1 MISYKD
7 SGVNWIGNI
16 PDIWEIK
23 KIKYLATS
31 QESLF
36 KDGDWIE
43 TKDIEESGIRYLTSG
58 NVGEGYYKEQGKGY
72 ISQET
77 FDKLRCLAVY
87 PGDLMISRLN
97 LPVGRACIVP
107 NGQSI
112 YVVAVDNVILR
123 PDIRY
128 SKKYLMY
135 IMNITGY
142 AKEAELISRG
152 TTMKRISRSLLGEIK
167 IAIPNYNVQQ
177 EIVNFLDKKC
187 LEIDV
192 VIAKIEKQIEL
203 LKKYKK
209 SLISETVTK
218 GLNKNVPM
226 KDSNIGWI
234 GEIPKEWDVSKI
246 KYSLILMGSGSTPD
260 SSNPLNYD
268 GEINWIQSGDLYGKS
283 YITETEKTITK
294 YALHGNKSLKR
305 YIAPFVVV
313 AMYGASVGNIALS
326 QIDSYT
332 NQACCV
338 MKGDNS
344 LNNKY
349 LYYFL
354 IANRHEM
361 LMLAIGGT
369 QPNISQQLIKNLK
382 IIIPQFNDQQEIVDF
397 LDKKCSEIDSVIS
410 KKESQLDL
418 IREHRKSLIYEY
430 VTGKKRVGVVNNGN

>member
-1 MISYKD
+1 MQGYKN
-7 SGVNWIGNI
+7 SGIEWIGSI
-16 PDIWEIK
+16 PSDWK
-23 KIKYLATS
+23 LDKIKYMANLYGRIGWQGLTS
-31 QESLF
+31 EEYIDEGPFLVTGVDFCKGRIDWNSCVHISEKRWEQADKIQIKNEDLLIT
-36 KDGDWIE
+36 KDGTVGKVAIVNDLNGKASLNSGVLLIDL
-43 TKDIEESGIRYLTSG
+43 KDK
-58 NVGEGYYKEQGKGY
+58 N
-72 ISQET
+72 
-77 FDKLRCLAVY
+77 
-87 PGDLMISRLN
+87 
-97 LPVGRACIVP
+97 
-107 NGQSI
+107 
-112 YVVAVDNVILR
+112 
-123 PDIRY
+123 
-128 SKKYLMY
+128 SKKYLY
-135 IMNITGY
+135 WILCSDVFWTWFNYKNSGNSTILHLYQKDFNEFIYTLPEL
-142 AKEAELISRG
+142 KEQKLI
-152 TTMKRISRSLLGEIK
+152 
-167 IAIPNYNVQQ
+167 A
-177 EIVNFLDKKC
+177 NFLDKKC
-187 LEIDV
+187 SEIDSV
-192 VIAKIEKQIEL
+192 IEKIAKQINL
-203 LKKYKK
+203 LKDYKN
-209 SLISETVTK
+209 SLITETVTK

-234 GEIPKEWDVSKI
+234 GEIPEEWDVSKI

-268 GEINWIQSGDLYGKS
+268 GGINWIQSGDLYGKS
-283 YITETEKTITK
+283 YIIETEKTITK

-369 QPNISQQLIKNLK
+369 QPNISQQLIKNLN

-430 VTGKKRVGVVNNGN
+430 VTGKKRVGGVNNVN

>member
-1 MISYKD
+1 MQGYKN
-7 SGVNWIGNI
+7 SGIEWIGSI
-16 PDIWEIK
+16 PSDWK
-23 KIKYLATS
+23 LDKIKYMANLYGRIGWQGLTS
-31 QESLF
+31 EEYIDEGPFLVTGVDFCKGRIDWNSCVHISEKRWEQADKIQIKNEDLLIT
-36 KDGDWIE
+36 KDGTVGKVAIVDDLNGKASLNSGVLLIDL
-43 TKDIEESGIRYLTSG
+43 KDK
-58 NVGEGYYKEQGKGY
+58 N
-72 ISQET
+72 
-77 FDKLRCLAVY
+77 
-87 PGDLMISRLN
+87 
-97 LPVGRACIVP
+97 
-107 NGQSI
+107 
-112 YVVAVDNVILR
+112 
-123 PDIRY
+123 
-128 SKKYLMY
+128 SKKYLY
-135 IMNITGY
+135 WVLCSDVFWTWFNYKNSGNSTILHLYQKDFNEFIYTLPEL
-142 AKEAELISRG
+142 KEQKLI
-152 TTMKRISRSLLGEIK
+152 
-167 IAIPNYNVQQ
+167 A
-177 EIVNFLDKKC
+177 NFLDKKC
-187 LEIDV
+187 SEIDSV
-192 VIAKIEKQIEL
+192 IEKIAKQINL
-203 LKKYKK
+203 LKDYKN
-209 SLISETVTK
+209 SLITETVTK

-234 GEIPKEWDVSKI
+234 GEIPEEWDVSKI

-283 YITETEKTITK
+283 YIIETEKTITK

-369 QPNISQQLIKNLK
+369 QPNISQQLIKNLN

-418 IREHRKSLIYEY
+418 IKEHRKSLIYEY
-430 VTGKKRVGVVNNGN
+430 VTGKKRVGGVNNVN

>member
-1 MISYKD
+1 MQGYKN
-7 SGVNWIGNI
+7 SGIEWIGSI
-16 PDIWEIK
+16 PSDWK
-23 KIKYLATS
+23 LDKIKYMANLYGRIGWQGLTS
-31 QESLF
+31 EEYIDEGPFLVTGVDFCKGRIDWNSCVHISEKRWEQADKIQIKNEDLLIT
-36 KDGDWIE
+36 KDGTVGKVAIVNDLNGKASLNSGVLLIDL
-43 TKDIEESGIRYLTSG
+43 KDK
-58 NVGEGYYKEQGKGY
+58 N
-72 ISQET
+72 
-77 FDKLRCLAVY
+77 
-87 PGDLMISRLN
+87 
-97 LPVGRACIVP
+97 
-107 NGQSI
+107 
-112 YVVAVDNVILR
+112 
-123 PDIRY
+123 
-128 SKKYLMY
+128 SKKYLY
-135 IMNITGY
+135 WVLCSDVFWTWFNYKNSGNSTILHLYQKDFNEFIYTLPEL
-142 AKEAELISRG
+142 KEQKLI
-152 TTMKRISRSLLGEIK
+152 
-167 IAIPNYNVQQ
+167 A
-177 EIVNFLDKKC
+177 NFLDKKC
-187 LEIDV
+187 SEIDSV
-192 VIAKIEKQIEL
+192 IEKIAKQINL
-203 LKKYKK
+203 LKDYKN
-209 SLISETVTK
+209 SLITETVTK

-234 GEIPKEWDVSKI
+234 GEIPEEWDVSKI

-369 QPNISQQLIKNLK
+369 QPNISQQLIKNLN
-382 IIIPQFNDQQEIVDF
+382 IIIPQFNDQQEIIDF

-430 VTGKKRVGVVNNGN
+430 VTGKKRVGGVNNGN

>member
-1 MISYKD
+1 MQGYKN
-7 SGVNWIGNI
+7 SGIEWIGSI
-16 PDIWEIK
+16 PSDWK
-23 KIKYLATS
+23 LDKIKYMSNLYGRIGWQGLTS
-31 QESLF
+31 EEYIDEGPFLVTGVDFCKGRIDWNNCVHISEKRWEQADKIQIKNEDLLIT
-36 KDGDWIE
+36 KDGTVGKVAIVNDLNGKASLNSGVLLIDL
-43 TKDIEESGIRYLTSG
+43 KDK
-58 NVGEGYYKEQGKGY
+58 N
-72 ISQET
+72 
-77 FDKLRCLAVY
+77 
-87 PGDLMISRLN
+87 
-97 LPVGRACIVP
+97 
-107 NGQSI
+107 
-112 YVVAVDNVILR
+112 
-123 PDIRY
+123 
-128 SKKYLMY
+128 SKKYLY
-135 IMNITGY
+135 WVLCSDVFWTWFNYKNSGNSTILHLYQKDFNEFIYTLPEL
-142 AKEAELISRG
+142 KEQKLI
-152 TTMKRISRSLLGEIK
+152 
-167 IAIPNYNVQQ
+167 A
-177 EIVNFLDKKC
+177 NFLDKKC
-187 LEIDV
+187 SEIDSV
-192 VIAKIEKQIEL
+192 IEKIAKQINL
-203 LKKYKK
+203 LKDYKN
-209 SLISETVTK
+209 SLITETVTK

-234 GEIPKEWDVSKI
+234 GEIPEEWDVSKI

-369 QPNISQQLIKNLK
+369 QPNISQQLIKNLN

-430 VTGKKRVGVVNNGN
+430 VTGKKRVGGVNNGN

>member
-1 MISYKD
+1 MQGYKN
-7 SGVNWIGNI
+7 SGIEWIGSI
-16 PDIWEIK
+16 PSDWK
-23 KIKYLATS
+23 LDKIKYMANLYGRIGWQGLTS
-31 QESLF
+31 EEYIDEGPFLVTGVDFCKGRIDWNSCVHISEKRWEQADKIQIKNEDLLIT
-36 KDGDWIE
+36 KDGTVGKVAIVSDLNGKASLNSGVLLIDL
-43 TKDIEESGIRYLTSG
+43 KDK
-58 NVGEGYYKEQGKGY
+58 N
-72 ISQET
+72 
-77 FDKLRCLAVY
+77 
-87 PGDLMISRLN
+87 
-97 LPVGRACIVP
+97 
-107 NGQSI
+107 
-112 YVVAVDNVILR
+112 
-123 PDIRY
+123 
-128 SKKYLMY
+128 SKKYLY
-135 IMNITGY
+135 WVLCSDVFWTWFNYKNSGNSTILHLYQKDFNEFIYTLPEL
-142 AKEAELISRG
+142 KEQKLI
-152 TTMKRISRSLLGEIK
+152 
-167 IAIPNYNVQQ
+167 A
-177 EIVNFLDKKC
+177 NFLDKKC
-187 LEIDV
+187 SEIDSV
-192 VIAKIEKQIEL
+192 IEKIAKQINL
-203 LKKYKK
+203 LKDYKN
-209 SLISETVTK
+209 SLITETVTK

-234 GEIPKEWDVSKI
+234 GEIPEEWDVSKI

-283 YITETEKTITK
+283 YIIETEKTITK

-369 QPNISQQLIKNLK
+369 QPNISQQLIKNLN

-430 VTGKKRVGVVNNGN
+430 VTGKKRVGGVNNVN

>member
-1 MISYKD
+1 MQGYKN
-7 SGVNWIGNI
+7 SGIEWIGSI
-16 PDIWEIK
+16 PSDWK
-23 KIKYLATS
+23 LDKIKYMANLYGRIGWQGLTS
-31 QESLF
+31 EEYIDEGPFLVTGVDFCKGRIDWNSCVHISEKRWEQADKIQIKNEDLLIT
-36 KDGDWIE
+36 KDGTVGKVAIVNDLNGKASLNSGVLLIDL
-43 TKDIEESGIRYLTSG
+43 KDK
-58 NVGEGYYKEQGKGY
+58 N
-72 ISQET
+72 
-77 FDKLRCLAVY
+77 
-87 PGDLMISRLN
+87 
-97 LPVGRACIVP
+97 
-107 NGQSI
+107 
-112 YVVAVDNVILR
+112 
-123 PDIRY
+123 
-128 SKKYLMY
+128 SKKYLY
-135 IMNITGY
+135 WVLCSDVFWTWFNYKNSGNSTILHLYQKDFNEFIYTLPEL
-142 AKEAELISRG
+142 KEQKLI
-152 TTMKRISRSLLGEIK
+152 
-167 IAIPNYNVQQ
+167 A
-177 EIVNFLDKKC
+177 NFLDKKC
-187 LEIDV
+187 SEIDSV
-192 VIAKIEKQIEL
+192 IEKIAKQINL
-203 LKKYKK
+203 LKDYKN
-209 SLISETVTK
+209 SLITETVTK

-234 GEIPKEWDVSKI
+234 GEIPEEWDVSKI

-369 QPNISQQLIKNLK
+369 QPNISQQLIKNL
-382 IIIPQFNDQQEIVDF
+382 NA
-397 LDKKCSEIDSVIS
+397 
-410 KKESQLDL
+410 
-418 IREHRKSLIYEY
+418 
-430 VTGKKRVGVVNNGN
+430 

>member
-1 MISYKD
+1 MQGYKN
-7 SGVNWIGNI
+7 SGIEWIGSI
-16 PDIWEIK
+16 PSDWK
-23 KIKYLATS
+23 LDKIKYMANLYGRIGWQGLTS
-31 QESLF
+31 EEYIDEGPFLVTGVDFCKGRIDWNSCVHISEKRWEQADKIQIKNEDLLIT
-36 KDGDWIE
+36 KDGTVGKVAIVNDLNGKASLNSGVLLIDL
-43 TKDIEESGIRYLTSG
+43 KDK
-58 NVGEGYYKEQGKGY
+58 N
-72 ISQET
+72 
-77 FDKLRCLAVY
+77 
-87 PGDLMISRLN
+87 
-97 LPVGRACIVP
+97 
-107 NGQSI
+107 
-112 YVVAVDNVILR
+112 
-123 PDIRY
+123 
-128 SKKYLMY
+128 SKKYLY
-135 IMNITGY
+135 WVLCSDVFWTWFNYKNSGNSTILHLYQKDFNEFIYTLPEL
-142 AKEAELISRG
+142 KEQKLI
-152 TTMKRISRSLLGEIK
+152 
-167 IAIPNYNVQQ
+167 A
-177 EIVNFLDKKC
+177 NFLDKKC
-187 LEIDV
+187 SEIDSV
-192 VIAKIEKQIEL
+192 IEKIAKQINL
-203 LKKYKK
+203 LKDYKN
-209 SLISETVTK
+209 SLITETVTK

-234 GEIPKEWDVSKI
+234 GEIPEEWDVSKI

-283 YITETEKTITK
+283 YIIETEKTITK

-369 QPNISQQLIKNLK
+369 QPNISQQLIKNLN

-430 VTGKKRVGVVNNGN
+430 VTGKKRVGGVNNVN

>member
-1 MISYKD
+1 MQGYKN
-7 SGVNWIGNI
+7 SGIEWIGSI
-16 PDIWEIK
+16 PSDWK
-23 KIKYLATS
+23 LDKIKYMANLYGRIGWQGLTS
-31 QESLF
+31 EEYIDEGPFLVTGVDFCKGRIDWNSCVHISEKRWEQADKIQIKNEDLLIT
-36 KDGDWIE
+36 KDGTVGKVAIVNDLNGKASLNSGVLLIDL
-43 TKDIEESGIRYLTSG
+43 KDK
-58 NVGEGYYKEQGKGY
+58 N
-72 ISQET
+72 
-77 FDKLRCLAVY
+77 
-87 PGDLMISRLN
+87 
-97 LPVGRACIVP
+97 
-107 NGQSI
+107 
-112 YVVAVDNVILR
+112 
-123 PDIRY
+123 
-128 SKKYLMY
+128 SKKYLY
-135 IMNITGY
+135 WILCSDVFWTWFNYKNSGNSTILHLYQKDFNEFIYTLPEL
-142 AKEAELISRG
+142 KEQKLI
-152 TTMKRISRSLLGEIK
+152 
-167 IAIPNYNVQQ
+167 A
-177 EIVNFLDKKC
+177 NFLDKKC
-187 LEIDV
+187 SEIDSV
-192 VIAKIEKQIEL
+192 IEKIAKQINL
-203 LKKYKK
+203 LKDYKN
-209 SLISETVTK
+209 SLITETVTK

-234 GEIPKEWDVSKI
+234 GEIPEEWDVSKI

-268 GEINWIQSGDLYGKS
+268 GGINWIQSGDLYGKS
-283 YITETEKTITK
+283 YIIETEKTITK

-369 QPNISQQLIKNLK
+369 QPNISQQLIKNLN

-430 VTGKKRVGVVNNGN
+430 VTGKKRVGGVNNAN

>member
-1 MISYKD
+1 MQGYKN
-7 SGVNWIGNI
+7 SGIEWIGSI
-16 PDIWEIK
+16 PSDWK
-23 KIKYLATS
+23 LDKIKYMANLYGRIGWQGLTS
-31 QESLF
+31 EEYIDEGPFLVTGVDFCKGRIDWNSCVHISEKRWEQADKIQIKNEDLLIT
-36 KDGDWIE
+36 KDGTVGKVAIVNDLNGKASLNSGVLLIDL
-43 TKDIEESGIRYLTSG
+43 KDK
-58 NVGEGYYKEQGKGY
+58 N
-72 ISQET
+72 
-77 FDKLRCLAVY
+77 
-87 PGDLMISRLN
+87 
-97 LPVGRACIVP
+97 
-107 NGQSI
+107 
-112 YVVAVDNVILR
+112 
-123 PDIRY
+123 
-128 SKKYLMY
+128 SKKYLY
-135 IMNITGY
+135 WVLCSDVFWTWFNYKNSGNSTILHLYQKDFNEFIYTLPEL
-142 AKEAELISRG
+142 KEQKLIA
-152 TTMKRISRSLLGEIK
+152 T
-167 IAIPNYNVQQ
+167 
-177 EIVNFLDKKC
+177 FLDKKC
-187 LEIDV
+187 SEIDSV
-192 VIAKIEKQIEL
+192 IEKIAKQINL
-203 LKKYKK
+203 LKDYKN
-209 SLISETVTK
+209 SLITETVTK

-234 GEIPKEWDVSKI
+234 GEIPEEWDVSKI

-369 QPNISQQLIKNLK
+369 QPNISQQLIKNLN
-382 IIIPQFNDQQEIVDF
+382 IIIPQFNDQQEIIDF

-410 KKESQLDL
+410 KKERQLNL
-418 IREHRKSLIYEY
+418 IRKHRKSLIYEY
-430 VTGKKRVGVVNNGN
+430 VTGKKRVGGVDNDN

>member
-1 MISYKD
+1 MQGYKN
-7 SGVNWIGNI
+7 SGIEWIGSI
-16 PDIWEIK
+16 PSDWK
-23 KIKYLATS
+23 LDKIKYMANLYGRIGWQGLTS
-31 QESLF
+31 EEYIDEGPFLVTGVDFCKGRIDWNSCVHISEKRWEQADKIQIKNEDLLIT
-36 KDGDWIE
+36 KDGTVGKVAIVNDLNGKASLNSGVLLIDL
-43 TKDIEESGIRYLTSG
+43 KDK
-58 NVGEGYYKEQGKGY
+58 N
-72 ISQET
+72 
-77 FDKLRCLAVY
+77 
-87 PGDLMISRLN
+87 
-97 LPVGRACIVP
+97 
-107 NGQSI
+107 
-112 YVVAVDNVILR
+112 
-123 PDIRY
+123 
-128 SKKYLMY
+128 SKKYLY
-135 IMNITGY
+135 WVLCSDVFWTWFNYKNSGNSTILHLYQKDFNEFIYTLPEL
-142 AKEAELISRG
+142 KEQKLI
-152 TTMKRISRSLLGEIK
+152 
-167 IAIPNYNVQQ
+167 A
-177 EIVNFLDKKC
+177 NFLDKKC
-187 LEIDV
+187 SEIDSV
-192 VIAKIEKQIEL
+192 IEKIAKQINL
-203 LKKYKK
+203 LKDYKN
-209 SLISETVTK
+209 SLITETVTK

-234 GEIPKEWDVSKI
+234 GEIPEEWDVSKI

-268 GEINWIQSGDLYGKS
+268 GGINWIQSGDLYGKS
-283 YITETEKTITK
+283 YIIETEKTITK

-369 QPNISQQLIKNLK
+369 QPNISQQLIKNLN

-430 VTGKKRVGVVNNGN
+430 ITGKKRVGGVNNVN

>member
-1 MISYKD
+1 MQGYKN
-7 SGVNWIGNI
+7 SGIEWIGSI
-16 PDIWEIK
+16 PSDWK
-23 KIKYLATS
+23 LDKIKYMANLYGRIGWQGLTS
-31 QESLF
+31 EEYIDEGPFLVTGVDFCKGRINWNSCVHISEKRWEQADKIQIKNEDLLIT
-36 KDGDWIE
+36 KDGTVGKVAIVNDLNGKASLNSGVLLIDL
-43 TKDIEESGIRYLTSG
+43 KDK
-58 NVGEGYYKEQGKGY
+58 N
-72 ISQET
+72 
-77 FDKLRCLAVY
+77 
-87 PGDLMISRLN
+87 
-97 LPVGRACIVP
+97 
-107 NGQSI
+107 
-112 YVVAVDNVILR
+112 
-123 PDIRY
+123 
-128 SKKYLMY
+128 SKKYLY
-135 IMNITGY
+135 WVLCSDVFWTWFNYKNSGNSTILHLYQKDFNEFIYTLPEL
-142 AKEAELISRG
+142 KEQKLI
-152 TTMKRISRSLLGEIK
+152 
-167 IAIPNYNVQQ
+167 A
-177 EIVNFLDKKC
+177 NFLDKKC
-187 LEIDV
+187 SEIDSV
-192 VIAKIEKQIEL
+192 IEKIAKQINL
-203 LKKYKK
+203 LKDYKN
-209 SLISETVTK
+209 SLITETVTK

-234 GEIPKEWDVSKI
+234 GEIPEEWDVSKI

-283 YITETEKTITK
+283 YIIETEKTITK

-369 QPNISQQLIKNLK
+369 QPNISQQLIKNLN

-430 VTGKKRVGVVNNGN
+430 VTGKKRVGGVNNGN

>member
-1 MISYKD
+1 MQGYKN
-7 SGVNWIGNI
+7 SGIEWIGSI
-16 PDIWEIK
+16 PSDWK
-23 KIKYLATS
+23 LDKIKYMANLYGRIGWQGLTS
-31 QESLF
+31 EEYIDEGPFLVTGVDFCKGRIDWNSCVHISEKRWEQADKIQIKNEDLLIT
-36 KDGDWIE
+36 KDGTVGKVAIVNDLNGKASLNSGVLLIDL
-43 TKDIEESGIRYLTSG
+43 KDK
-58 NVGEGYYKEQGKGY
+58 N
-72 ISQET
+72 
-77 FDKLRCLAVY
+77 
-87 PGDLMISRLN
+87 
-97 LPVGRACIVP
+97 
-107 NGQSI
+107 
-112 YVVAVDNVILR
+112 
-123 PDIRY
+123 
-128 SKKYLMY
+128 SKKYLY
-135 IMNITGY
+135 WVLCSDVFWTWFNYKNSGNSTILHLYQKDFNEFIYTLPEL
-142 AKEAELISRG
+142 KEQKLI
-152 TTMKRISRSLLGEIK
+152 
-167 IAIPNYNVQQ
+167 A
-177 EIVNFLDKKC
+177 NFLDKKC
-187 LEIDV
+187 SEIDSV
-192 VIAKIEKQIEL
+192 IEKIAKQINL
-203 LKKYKK
+203 LKDYKN
-209 SLISETVTK
+209 SLITETVTK

-234 GEIPKEWDVSKI
+234 GEIPEEWDVSKI

-283 YITETEKTITK
+283 YIIETEKTITK

-369 QPNISQQLIKNLK
+369 QPNISQQLIKNLN

-430 VTGKKRVGVVNNGN
+430 VTGKKRVGGVDNDN

>member
-1 MISYKD
+1 MQGYKN
-7 SGVNWIGNI
+7 SGIEWVGSI
-16 PDIWEIK
+16 PSDWK
-23 KIKYLATS
+23 LDKIKYMANLYGRIGWQGLTS
-31 QESLF
+31 EEYIDEGPFLVTGVDFCKGRIDWNSCVHISEKRWEQADKIQIKNEDLLIT
-36 KDGDWIE
+36 KDGTVGKVAIVNDLNGKASLNSGVLLIDL
-43 TKDIEESGIRYLTSG
+43 KDK
-58 NVGEGYYKEQGKGY
+58 N
-72 ISQET
+72 
-77 FDKLRCLAVY
+77 
-87 PGDLMISRLN
+87 
-97 LPVGRACIVP
+97 
-107 NGQSI
+107 
-112 YVVAVDNVILR
+112 
-123 PDIRY
+123 
-128 SKKYLMY
+128 SKKYLY
-135 IMNITGY
+135 WVLCSDVFWTWFNYKNSGNSTILHLYQKDFNEFIYTLPEL
-142 AKEAELISRG
+142 KEQKLI
-152 TTMKRISRSLLGEIK
+152 
-167 IAIPNYNVQQ
+167 A
-177 EIVNFLDKKC
+177 NFLDKKC
-187 LEIDV
+187 SEIDSV
-192 VIAKIEKQIEL
+192 IEKIAKQINL
-203 LKKYKK
+203 LKDYKN
-209 SLISETVTK
+209 SLITETVTK
-218 GLNKNVPM
+218 GLNKNVSM

-234 GEIPKEWDVSKI
+234 GEIPEEWDVSKI

-369 QPNISQQLIKNLK
+369 QPNISQQLIKNLN

-397 LDKKCSEIDSVIS
+397 LDKKCSEINSVIS

-430 VTGKKRVGVVNNGN
+430 VTGKKRVGGVNNGN

>member
-1 MISYKD
+1 MQGYKN
-7 SGVNWIGNI
+7 SGIEWIGSI
-16 PDIWEIK
+16 PSDWK
-23 KIKYLATS
+23 LDKIKYMANLYGRIGWQGLTS
-31 QESLF
+31 EEYIDEGPFLVTGVDFCKGRIDWNSCVHISEKRWEQADKIQIKNEDLLIT
-36 KDGDWIE
+36 KDGTVGKVAIVDDLNGKASLNSGVLLIDL
-43 TKDIEESGIRYLTSG
+43 KDK
-58 NVGEGYYKEQGKGY
+58 N
-72 ISQET
+72 
-77 FDKLRCLAVY
+77 
-87 PGDLMISRLN
+87 
-97 LPVGRACIVP
+97 
-107 NGQSI
+107 
-112 YVVAVDNVILR
+112 
-123 PDIRY
+123 
-128 SKKYLMY
+128 SKKYLY
-135 IMNITGY
+135 WVLCSDVFWTWFNYKNSGNSTILHLYQKDFNEFIYTLPEL
-142 AKEAELISRG
+142 KEQKLI
-152 TTMKRISRSLLGEIK
+152 
-167 IAIPNYNVQQ
+167 A
-177 EIVNFLDKKC
+177 NFLDKKC
-187 LEIDV
+187 SEIDSV
-192 VIAKIEKQIEL
+192 IEKIAKQINL
-203 LKKYKK
+203 LKDYKN
-209 SLISETVTK
+209 SLITETVTK

-234 GEIPKEWDVSKI
+234 GEIPEEWDVSKI

-283 YITETEKTITK
+283 YIIETEKTITK

-369 QPNISQQLIKNLK
+369 QPNISQQLIKNLN

-430 VTGKKRVGVVNNGN
+430 VTGKKRVGGVNNVN

>member
-1 MISYKD
+1 MQGYKN
-7 SGVNWIGNI
+7 SGIEWIGSI
-16 PDIWEIK
+16 PSDWK
-23 KIKYLATS
+23 LDKIKYMANLYGRIGWQGLTS
-31 QESLF
+31 EEYIDEGPFLVTGVDFCKGRIDWNSCVHISEKRWEQADKIQIKNEDLLIT
-36 KDGDWIE
+36 KDGTVGKVAIVDDLNGKASLNSGVLLIDL
-43 TKDIEESGIRYLTSG
+43 KDK
-58 NVGEGYYKEQGKGY
+58 N
-72 ISQET
+72 
-77 FDKLRCLAVY
+77 
-87 PGDLMISRLN
+87 
-97 LPVGRACIVP
+97 
-107 NGQSI
+107 
-112 YVVAVDNVILR
+112 
-123 PDIRY
+123 
-128 SKKYLMY
+128 SKKYLY
-135 IMNITGY
+135 WVLCSDVFWTWFNYKNSGNSTILHLYQKDFNEFIYTLPEL
-142 AKEAELISRG
+142 KEQKLI
-152 TTMKRISRSLLGEIK
+152 
-167 IAIPNYNVQQ
+167 A
-177 EIVNFLDKKC
+177 NFLDKKC
-187 LEIDV
+187 SEIDSV
-192 VIAKIEKQIEL
+192 IEKIAKQINL
-203 LKKYKK
+203 LKDYKN
-209 SLISETVTK
+209 SLITETVTK

-234 GEIPKEWDVSKI
+234 GEIPEEWDVSKI

-283 YITETEKTITK
+283 YIIETEKTITK

-344 LNNKY
+344 LDNKY

-354 IANRHEM
+354 IANKHEM

-369 QPNISQQLIKNLK
+369 QPNISQQLIKNLT
-382 IIIPQFNDQQEIVDF
+382 IIIPKFNDQLEIVEF

-418 IREHRKSLIYEY
+418 LREHRNSLIYDY
-430 VTGKKRVGVVNNGN
+430 VRGYMRVGGLENDN

>member
-1 MISYKD
+1 MQGYKN
-7 SGVNWIGNI
+7 SGIEWIGSI
-16 PDIWEIK
+16 PSDWK
-23 KIKYLATS
+23 LDKIKYMANLYGRIGWQGLTS
-31 QESLF
+31 EEYIDEGPFLVTGVDFCKGRIDWNSCVHISEKRWEQADKIQIKNEDLLIT
-36 KDGDWIE
+36 KDGTVGKVAIVNDLNGKASLNSGVLLIDL
-43 TKDIEESGIRYLTSG
+43 KDK
-58 NVGEGYYKEQGKGY
+58 N
-72 ISQET
+72 
-77 FDKLRCLAVY
+77 
-87 PGDLMISRLN
+87 
-97 LPVGRACIVP
+97 
-107 NGQSI
+107 
-112 YVVAVDNVILR
+112 
-123 PDIRY
+123 
-128 SKKYLMY
+128 SKKYLY
-135 IMNITGY
+135 WVLCSDVFWTWFNYKNSGNSTILHLYQKDFNEFIYTLPEL
-142 AKEAELISRG
+142 KEQKLI
-152 TTMKRISRSLLGEIK
+152 
-167 IAIPNYNVQQ
+167 A
-177 EIVNFLDKKC
+177 NFLDKKC
-187 LEIDV
+187 SEIDSIIEK
-192 VIAKIEKQIEL
+192 IAKQINL
-203 LKKYKK
+203 LKDYKN
-209 SLISETVTK
+209 SLITETVTK

-234 GEIPKEWDVSKI
+234 GEIPEEWDVSKI

-268 GEINWIQSGDLYGKS
+268 GGINWIQSGDLYGKS
-283 YITETEKTITK
+283 YIIETEKTITK

-369 QPNISQQLIKNLK
+369 QPNISQQLIKNLN

-430 VTGKKRVGVVNNGN
+430 VTGKKRVGGVNNVN

>member
-1 MISYKD
+1 MQGYKN
-7 SGVNWIGNI
+7 SGIEWIGSI
-16 PDIWEIK
+16 PSDWK
-23 KIKYLATS
+23 LDKIKYMANLYGRIGWQGLTS
-31 QESLF
+31 EEYIDEGPFLVTGVDFCKGRIDWNSCVHISEKRWEQADKIQIKNEDLLIT
-36 KDGDWIE
+36 KDGTVGKVAIVNDLNGKASLNSGVLLIDL
-43 TKDIEESGIRYLTSG
+43 KDK
-58 NVGEGYYKEQGKGY
+58 N
-72 ISQET
+72 
-77 FDKLRCLAVY
+77 
-87 PGDLMISRLN
+87 
-97 LPVGRACIVP
+97 
-107 NGQSI
+107 
-112 YVVAVDNVILR
+112 
-123 PDIRY
+123 
-128 SKKYLMY
+128 SKKYLYWVLCSDVFWTWFNYKNSGNSTILHLYQKDFNEFIY
-135 IMNITGY
+135 ILPEL
-142 AKEAELISRG
+142 KEQKLI
-152 TTMKRISRSLLGEIK
+152 
-167 IAIPNYNVQQ
+167 A
-177 EIVNFLDKKC
+177 NFLDKKC
-187 LEIDV
+187 SEIDSV
-192 VIAKIEKQIEL
+192 IEKIAKQINL
-203 LKKYKK
+203 LKDYKN
-209 SLISETVTK
+209 SLITETVTK

-234 GEIPKEWDVSKI
+234 GEIPEEWDVSKI

-369 QPNISQQLIKNLK
+369 QPNISQQLIKNLN

-430 VTGKKRVGVVNNGN
+430 VTGKKRVGGVNNGN

>member
-1 MISYKD
+1 MQGYKN
-7 SGVNWIGNI
+7 SGIEWIGSI
-16 PDIWEIK
+16 PSDWK
-23 KIKYLATS
+23 LDKIKYMANLYGRIGWQGLTS
-31 QESLF
+31 EEYIDEGPFLVTGVDFCKGRIDWNSCVHISEKRWEQADKIQIKNEDLLIT
-36 KDGDWIE
+36 KDGTVGKVAIVNDLNGKASLNSGVLLIDL
-43 TKDIEESGIRYLTSG
+43 KDK
-58 NVGEGYYKEQGKGY
+58 N
-72 ISQET
+72 
-77 FDKLRCLAVY
+77 
-87 PGDLMISRLN
+87 
-97 LPVGRACIVP
+97 
-107 NGQSI
+107 
-112 YVVAVDNVILR
+112 
-123 PDIRY
+123 
-128 SKKYLMY
+128 SKKYLY
-135 IMNITGY
+135 WVLCSDVFWTWFNYKNSGNSTILHLYQKDFNEFIYTLPEL
-142 AKEAELISRG
+142 KEQKLI
-152 TTMKRISRSLLGEIK
+152 
-167 IAIPNYNVQQ
+167 A
-177 EIVNFLDKKC
+177 NFLDKKC
-187 LEIDV
+187 SEIDSV
-192 VIAKIEKQIEL
+192 IEKIAKQINL
-203 LKKYKK
+203 LKDYKN
-209 SLISETVTK
+209 SLITETVTK

-234 GEIPKEWDVSKI
+234 GEIPEEWDVSKI

-313 AMYGASVGNIALS
+313 AMYGASVGNVALS

-369 QPNISQQLIKNLK
+369 QPNISQQLIKNLN

-430 VTGKKRVGVVNNGN
+430 VTGKKRVGGVNNGN

>member
-1 MISYKD
+1 MQGYKN
-7 SGVNWIGNI
+7 SGIEWIGSI
-16 PDIWEIK
+16 PSDWK
-23 KIKYLATS
+23 LDKIKYMANLYGRIGWQGLTS
-31 QESLF
+31 EEYIDEGPFLVTGVDFCKGRIDWNSCVHISEKRWEQADKIQIKNEDLLIT
-36 KDGDWIE
+36 KDGTVGKVAIVNDLNGKASLNSGVLLIDL
-43 TKDIEESGIRYLTSG
+43 KDK
-58 NVGEGYYKEQGKGY
+58 N
-72 ISQET
+72 
-77 FDKLRCLAVY
+77 
-87 PGDLMISRLN
+87 
-97 LPVGRACIVP
+97 
-107 NGQSI
+107 
-112 YVVAVDNVILR
+112 
-123 PDIRY
+123 
-128 SKKYLMY
+128 SKKYLY
-135 IMNITGY
+135 WVLCSDVFWTWFNYKNSGNSTILHLYQKDFNEFIYTLPEL
-142 AKEAELISRG
+142 KEQKLI
-152 TTMKRISRSLLGEIK
+152 
-167 IAIPNYNVQQ
+167 A
-177 EIVNFLDKKC
+177 NFLDKKC
-187 LEIDV
+187 SEIDSV
-192 VIAKIEKQIEL
+192 IEKIAKQINL
-203 LKKYKK
+203 LKDYKN
-209 SLISETVTK
+209 SLITETVTK

-234 GEIPKEWDVSKI
+234 GEIPEEWDVSKI

-369 QPNISQQLIKNLK
+369 QPNISQQLIKNLN
-382 IIIPQFNDQQEIVDF
+382 IIIPQFNDQQKIIDF

-430 VTGKKRVGVVNNGN
+430 VTGKKRVGGVNNGN

>member
-1 MISYKD
+1 MQGYKN
-7 SGVNWIGNI
+7 SGIEWIGSI
-16 PDIWEIK
+16 PSDWK
-23 KIKYLATS
+23 LDKIKYMANLYGRIGWQGLTS
-31 QESLF
+31 EEYIDEGPFLVTGVDFCKGRIDWNSCVHISEKRWEQADKIQIKNEDLLIT
-36 KDGDWIE
+36 KDGTVGKVAIVNDLNGKASLNSGVLLIDL
-43 TKDIEESGIRYLTSG
+43 KDK
-58 NVGEGYYKEQGKGY
+58 N
-72 ISQET
+72 
-77 FDKLRCLAVY
+77 
-87 PGDLMISRLN
+87 
-97 LPVGRACIVP
+97 
-107 NGQSI
+107 
-112 YVVAVDNVILR
+112 
-123 PDIRY
+123 
-128 SKKYLMY
+128 SKKYLY
-135 IMNITGY
+135 WVLCSDVFWTWFNYKNSGNSTILHLYQKDFNEFIYTLPEL
-142 AKEAELISRG
+142 KEQKLI
-152 TTMKRISRSLLGEIK
+152 
-167 IAIPNYNVQQ
+167 A
-177 EIVNFLDKKC
+177 NFLDKKC
-187 LEIDV
+187 SEIDSV
-192 VIAKIEKQIEL
+192 IEKIAKQINL
-203 LKKYKK
+203 LKDYKN
-209 SLISETVTK
+209 SLITETVTK

-234 GEIPKEWDVSKI
+234 GEIPEEWDVSKI

-338 MKGDNS
+338 IKGDNS

-369 QPNISQQLIKNLK
+369 QPNISQQLIKNLN
-382 IIIPQFNDQQEIVDF
+382 IIIPQFNDQQEIIDF

-410 KKESQLDL
+410 KKERQLNL
-418 IREHRKSLIYEY
+418 IRKHRKSLIYEY
-430 VTGKKRVGVVNNGN
+430 VTGKKRVGGVDNDN

>member
-1 MISYKD
+1 MQGYKN
-7 SGVNWIGNI
+7 SGIEWIGSI
-16 PDIWEIK
+16 PSDWK
-23 KIKYLATS
+23 LDKIKYMANLYGRIGWQGLTS
-31 QESLF
+31 EEYIDEGPFLVTGVDFCKGRIDWNSCVHISEKRWEQADKIQIKNEDLLIT
-36 KDGDWIE
+36 KDGTVGKVAIVNDLNGKASLNSGVLLIDL
-43 TKDIEESGIRYLTSG
+43 KDK
-58 NVGEGYYKEQGKGY
+58 N
-72 ISQET
+72 
-77 FDKLRCLAVY
+77 
-87 PGDLMISRLN
+87 
-97 LPVGRACIVP
+97 
-107 NGQSI
+107 
-112 YVVAVDNVILR
+112 
-123 PDIRY
+123 
-128 SKKYLMY
+128 SKKYLY
-135 IMNITGY
+135 WVLCSDVFWTWFNYKNSGNSTILHLYQKDFNEFIYTLPEL
-142 AKEAELISRG
+142 KEQKLI
-152 TTMKRISRSLLGEIK
+152 
-167 IAIPNYNVQQ
+167 A
-177 EIVNFLDKKC
+177 NFLDKKC
-187 LEIDV
+187 SEIDSV
-192 VIAKIEKQIEL
+192 IEKIAKQINL
-203 LKKYKK
+203 LKDYKN
-209 SLISETVTK
+209 SLITETVTK

-234 GEIPKEWDVSKI
+234 GEIPEEWDVSKI

-369 QPNISQQLIKNLK
+369 QPNISQQLIKNLN
-382 IIIPQFNDQQEIVDF
+382 IIIPQFNDQQEIIDF

-410 KKESQLDL
+410 KKERQLNL
-418 IREHRKSLIYEY
+418 IRKHRKSLIYEY
-430 VTGKKRVGVVNNGN
+430 VTGKKRVGGVNNGN

>member
-1 MISYKD
+1 MQGYKN
-7 SGVNWIGNI
+7 SGIEWVGSI
-16 PDIWEIK
+16 PSDWK
-23 KIKYLATS
+23 LDKIKYMANLYGRIGWQGLTS
-31 QESLF
+31 EEYIDEGPFLVTGVDFCKGRIDWNSCVHISEKRWEQADKIQIKNEDLLIT
-36 KDGDWIE
+36 KDGTVGKVAIVNDLNGKASLNSGVLLIDL
-43 TKDIEESGIRYLTSG
+43 KDK
-58 NVGEGYYKEQGKGY
+58 N
-72 ISQET
+72 
-77 FDKLRCLAVY
+77 
-87 PGDLMISRLN
+87 
-97 LPVGRACIVP
+97 
-107 NGQSI
+107 
-112 YVVAVDNVILR
+112 
-123 PDIRY
+123 
-128 SKKYLMY
+128 SKKYLY
-135 IMNITGY
+135 WVLCSDVFWTWFNYKNSGNSTILHLYQKDFNEFIYTLPEL
-142 AKEAELISRG
+142 KEQKLI
-152 TTMKRISRSLLGEIK
+152 
-167 IAIPNYNVQQ
+167 A
-177 EIVNFLDKKC
+177 NFLDKKC
-187 LEIDV
+187 SEIDSV
-192 VIAKIEKQIEL
+192 IEKIAKQINL
-203 LKKYKK
+203 LKDYKN
-209 SLISETVTK
+209 SLIIETVTK
-218 GLNKNVPM
+218 GLNKNVSM

-234 GEIPKEWDVSKI
+234 GEIPEEWDVSKI

-369 QPNISQQLIKNLK
+369 QPNISQQLIKNLN

-397 LDKKCSEIDSVIS
+397 LDKKCSEINSVIS

-430 VTGKKRVGVVNNGN
+430 VTGKKRVGGVNNGN

>member
-1 MISYKD
+1 MQGYKNSD
-7 SGVNWIGNI
+7 IEWIGSI
-16 PDIWEIK
+16 PSDWK
-23 KIKYLATS
+23 LDKIKYIANLYGRIGWQGLTS
-31 QESLF
+31 EEYIDEGPFLVTGVDFCKGRIDWNSCVHISEKRWKQADKIQIKNEDLLIT
-36 KDGDWIE
+36 KDGTVGKVAIVSDLNGKASLNSGVLLIDL
-43 TKDIEESGIRYLTSG
+43 KDK
-58 NVGEGYYKEQGKGY
+58 N
-72 ISQET
+72 
-77 FDKLRCLAVY
+77 
-87 PGDLMISRLN
+87 
-97 LPVGRACIVP
+97 
-107 NGQSI
+107 
-112 YVVAVDNVILR
+112 
-123 PDIRY
+123 
-128 SKKYLMY
+128 SKKYLY
-135 IMNITGY
+135 WVLCSDVFWTWFNYKNSGNSTILHLYQKDFNEFIYTLPEL
-142 AKEAELISRG
+142 KEQKLI
-152 TTMKRISRSLLGEIK
+152 
-167 IAIPNYNVQQ
+167 A
-177 EIVNFLDKKC
+177 NFLDKKC
-187 LEIDV
+187 SEIDSV
-192 VIAKIEKQIEL
+192 IEKIAKQINL
-203 LKKYKK
+203 LKDYKN
-209 SLISETVTK
+209 SLITETVTK

-234 GEIPKEWDVSKI
+234 GEIPEEWDVSKI

-283 YITETEKTITK
+283 YIIETEKTITK

-369 QPNISQQLIKNLK
+369 QPNISQQLIKNLN

-430 VTGKKRVGVVNNGN
+430 VTGKKRVGGVNNGN

>member
-1 MISYKD
+1 MQGYKN
-7 SGVNWIGNI
+7 SGIEWIGSI
-16 PDIWEIK
+16 PSDWK
-23 KIKYLATS
+23 LDKIKYMANLYGRIGWQGLTS
-31 QESLF
+31 EEYIDEGPFLVTGVDFYKGKIDWNSCVHISEKRWEQADKIQIKNEDLLIT
-36 KDGDWIE
+36 KDGTVGKVAIVNDLNGKASLNSGVLLIDL
-43 TKDIEESGIRYLTSG
+43 KDK
-58 NVGEGYYKEQGKGY
+58 N
-72 ISQET
+72 
-77 FDKLRCLAVY
+77 
-87 PGDLMISRLN
+87 
-97 LPVGRACIVP
+97 
-107 NGQSI
+107 
-112 YVVAVDNVILR
+112 
-123 PDIRY
+123 
-128 SKKYLMY
+128 SKKYLY
-135 IMNITGY
+135 WVLCSDVFWTWFNYKNSGNSTILHLYQKDFNEFIYTFPEF
-142 AKEAELISRG
+142 KEQKLI
-152 TTMKRISRSLLGEIK
+152 
-167 IAIPNYNVQQ
+167 A
-177 EIVNFLDKKC
+177 NFLDKKC
-187 LEIDV
+187 SEIDSV
-192 VIAKIEKQIEL
+192 IEKIAKQINL
-203 LKKYKK
+203 LKYYKN
-209 SLISETVTK
+209 SLITETVTK
-218 GLNKNVPM
+218 GLNKNLPM

-234 GEIPKEWDVSKI
+234 GEIPEEWDVSKI

-294 YALHGNKSLKR
+294 YALYGNKSLKR

-369 QPNISQQLIKNLK
+369 QPNISQQLIKNLN

-430 VTGKKRVGVVNNGN
+430 VTGKKRVGGVNNGN